1 MVLNCCVYLVEDDE
15 AVARSLMVLLQMKDF
30 QVDHFA
36 SADAFLHRADQL
48 PRGVILLDVCLPG
61 TDGLEALRELR
72 RRACTWPVI
81 MMTGHAEFDVEF
93 EAKRLGATAILEK
106 PFAPELLFQEVEEA
120 LGLVAAG

>member
-36 SADAFLHRADQL
+36 SADSFLVRVDQL

-61 TDGLEALRELR
+61 TGGLEALRELR
-72 RRACTWPVI
+72 RRGCTWPVI

-93 EAKRLGATAILEK
+93 EAKQLGATGILEK
-106 PFAPELLFQEVEEA
+106 PFAPELLFGEVEDA
-120 LGLVAAG
+120 LGLVAAA